1 MKLPI
6 LKLLTLAKVSSVPSL
21 LVVAAGLVV
30 PALAARVS
38 RGLAEKGYKAWAHE
52 DPPENPEDPAL
63 SLRHAIAWT
72 IISGTVGGLSR
83 LLAGRLLASRPRLR

>member
-6 LKLLTLAKVSSVPSL
+6 LKLLALAKVSSAPSL
-21 LVVAAGLVV
+21 LVVASGLVI

-38 RGLAEKGYKAWAHE
+38 RRLAERGYKAWAHQ
-52 DPPENPEDPAL
+52 DPPEHPEDPAL

-72 IISGTVGGLSR
+72 IISGTVGGVSR
-83 LLAGRLLASRPRLR
+83 LLVGRLLAARPRR